1 MDVVLHASRSHG
13 SWQSLWSPRSSLARN
28 ASTSFRTISRRSNS
42 HSPKTSSG
50 SWMRSAPLPLSIQG
64 GCCRSREP
72 TVWGQVIAGSVYA
85 RRARRIDGPK
95 LSPPPRTRSLTS
107 SLPVTTVRGRDR
119 PRPRAVFDRLPPCAG
134 SPVPDSVDDDDA
146 RGHVR
151 FGGAADR
158 RVRDAP
164 SSPDRRDVELSLD
177 AGGGTEPRDR
187 RLHGDRPSCEY
198 SRLRS
203 ETRSGVA
210 VPSQIS
216 APCQQ
221 LDVLPHR
228 EGAAPIYWVF
238 SVFVA
243 DAGTDRFA
251 VGANDAGVCANLRRE
266 ALKPLPPG
274 PKLRECEPLVAQRGM

>member
-1 MDVVLHASRSHG
+1 
-13 SWQSLWSPRSSLARN
+13 
-28 ASTSFRTISRRSNS
+28 
-42 HSPKTSSG
+42 
-50 SWMRSAPLPLSIQG
+50 
-64 GCCRSREP
+64 
-72 TVWGQVIAGSVYA
+72 
-85 RRARRIDGPK
+85 
-95 LSPPPRTRSLTS
+95 
-107 SLPVTTVRGRDR
+107 
-119 PRPRAVFDRLPPCAG
+119 LPPCAG

-164 SSPDRRDVELSLD
+164 SSPTGAMWGYLWTPAGAPSLEIVGYT
-177 AGGGTEPRDR
+177 A
-187 RLHGDRPSCEY
+187 DRPSCEY

-243 DAGTDRFA
+243 AAGTERFA

-266 ALKPLPPG
+266 ALKALPPG
-274 PKLRECEPLVAQRGM
+274 SKLSECEPVIVKRVM